1 MLTYNELTKAQKR
14 FVDAVL
20 REFPEVKKAG
30 TVSRKELEYIY
41 WELNA
46 KRAAGGEK
54 VGFPNWL
61 TGPNKVGRGVFQV
74 PMPEGAVAKVKKAA
88 VAEKEKFEKI
98 VSDAA
103 ILDADIDEEYDV
115 EQAEFLNYAR
125 EVSGS

>member
-1 MLTYNELTKAQKR
+1 MLTYNELTKSQKR

-20 REFPEVKKAG
+20 REFPDVKKAG

-46 KRAAGGEK
+46 KRETGGEK

-61 TGPNKVGRGVFQV
+61 TGPNKVSRGVFQV
-74 PMPEGAVAKVKKAA
+74 PMPEAAVAKVKKAA

-98 VSDAA
+98 ISDG
-103 ILDADIDEEYDV
+103 ILDTDINDEYDV
-115 EQAEFLNYAR
+115 ELAEVRNAAYEIAN
-125 EVSGS
+125 S

>member
-46 KRAAGGEK
+46 KRAAGGDK

-74 PMPEGAVAKVKKAA
+74 PMPEGAVAKVKSAA
-88 VAEKEKFEKI
+88 VAEKEKFEAI
-98 VSDAA
+98 VNDSA
-103 ILDADIDEEYDV
+103 ILDADIDEDYDV
-115 EQAEFLNYAR
+115 ELE
-125 EVSGS
+125 EVRNAAYEMSNS